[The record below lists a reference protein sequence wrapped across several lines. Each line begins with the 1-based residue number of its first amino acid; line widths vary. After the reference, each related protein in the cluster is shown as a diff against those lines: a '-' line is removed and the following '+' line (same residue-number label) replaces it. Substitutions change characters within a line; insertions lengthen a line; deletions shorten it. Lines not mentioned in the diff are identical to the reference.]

1 MAAPSTKFIW
11 DDQSDINT
19 DSAST
24 VNIDRPVYMAVFS
37 ADKGPEEFQNG
48 VDSSNF
54 FKLYGSTPN
63 YFKHGQTLIQAANIV
78 NEGGR
83 LFCKRVVA
91 DDAKLANIAVIARV
105 NKIKAQKVD
114 ENGNPVYTN
123 ASGQETNNPNG
134 TTPVMIQNAQITY
147 ELKVADIEGNN
158 VDNFAQ
164 AIYQDYHHTSN
175 LGNDDTYPLF
185 IITDN
190 GRGVSNKKIRIYADT
205 TEKRPVDYVKYVLV
219 VMEGNETLE
228 TLRFTLNPDT
238 TYDDANMGLQ
248 TVVSQN
254 SSNIRCR
261 IFEDEIKQFANNVA
275 YIAQVPIQSTSEYAE
290 ASTATQEDIM
300 NVDILFGYDY
310 YGNALKNITYGTES
324 VNLTTSAGISL
335 LNGSNGDFGDC
346 PIEADTY
353 TAKVLQVF
361 NGSYSDEIYDLDNNR
376 IDVIFDCNWPEV
388 IKRAIEDLVS
398 FREDCFYFR
407 DMGTGLTTWEAIKD
421 ENDKATKN
429 KFCASYSNSW
439 DIIEPYSKKQI
450 TVTSTYNLANKF
462 VNHYLNGVNR
472 PFCGIAYGITFNNE
486 VLDGTINFK
495 PKNTPQKDQ
504 KQLFDDERINYAA
517 YYNGVLTMDTEYT
530 SQKRYTQLSWLN
542 NVLMVQKLIRD
553 IRARCP
559 INRYKFLDGGTE
571 LSKYKADVESILSEH
586 SSDYKSISI
595 KYVEDDY
602 YTYNKIFYAIIV
614 VQFKNFI
621 QSEIF
626 KLTVI
631 K

>member
-1 MAAPSTKFIW
+1 MPAPGTKFIW
-11 DDQSDINT
+11 DDQSDLT
-19 DSAST
+19 TT
-24 VNIDRPVYMAVFS
+24 VAVPEIDRPVYMAVFS
-37 ADKGPEEFQNG
+37 ADKGPEEFQ
-48 VDSSNF
+48 SSIDASKF
-54 FKLYGSTPN
+54 FSLYGSTPD

-78 NEGGR
+78 NQGGL

-91 DDAKLANIAVIARV
+91 DDAKLANIAVVARV

-114 ENGNPVYTN
+114 ENGNPVYVN
-123 ASGQETNNPNG
+123 AMGQETNNPNG

-164 AIYQDYHHTSN
+164 AIYQDYHHTSK

-190 GRGVSNKKIRIYADT
+190 GRGLSNKKIRIYADT

-219 VMEGNETLE
+219 IMEGDTVIE
-228 TLRFTLNPDT
+228 TLRFTLNPDI
-238 TYDDANMGLQ
+238 TYNNTNMSLQ
-248 TVVSQN
+248 TVVGQN

-261 IFEDEIKQFANNVA
+261 IFDSEIREFANNVA
-275 YIAQVPIQSTSEYAE
+275 YIAQVPLLSNDDYASSIT
-290 ASTATQEDIM
+290 ASDTDIM

-310 YGNALKNITYGTES
+310 YGNALKNIVYGTES

-346 PIEADTY
+346 PIEASTY

-450 TVTSTYNLANKF
+450 TVTSTYNLAAKF

-472 PFCGIAYGITFNNE
+472 PFCGITYGITFNND
-486 VLDGTINFK
+486 VIDGTINFK

-542 NVLMVQKLIRD
+542 NVLMIQKLIRT
-553 IRARCP
+553 IRAHCP
-559 INRYKFLDGGTE
+559 VNRYKFLDGGSE
-571 LSKYKADVESILSEH
+571 LSKYKADVEAILSEH
-586 SSDYKSISI
+586 SGDYKSISI
-595 KYVEDDY
+595 KYVEDEY
-602 YTYNKIFYAIIV
+602 YTLNKIFYAIIE